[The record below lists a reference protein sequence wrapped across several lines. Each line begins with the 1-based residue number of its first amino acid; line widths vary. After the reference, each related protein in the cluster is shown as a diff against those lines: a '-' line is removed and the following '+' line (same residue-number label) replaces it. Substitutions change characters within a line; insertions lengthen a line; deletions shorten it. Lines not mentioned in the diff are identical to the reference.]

1 MSKLQNARIVSL
13 ALRLMRDERGTT
25 AIEYAILASG
35 VAVAIVAGIM
45 NLGGTV
51 KGLFTSALTAMK

>member
-1 MSKLQNARIVSL
+1 MSKLQNARIAGL
-13 ALRLMRDERGTT
+13 ALRLMRDEQGNT

-35 VAVAIVAGIM
+35 VAVAVAATIM

-51 KGLFTSALTAMK
+51 KGLFTSVVTAMK